1 MLHRTRIETPP
12 STVCGKGGASGLGE
26 DVAVPNTKA
35 AVTHAER
42 MEADVMIDILSL
54 LNDFLYSLLYK

>member
-1 MLHRTRIETPP
+1 
-12 STVCGKGGASGLGE
+12 VCGKDGASGLGA
-26 DVAVPNTKA
+26 DVVVPKTKA